1 MMIHPS
7 YQELMARVNK
17 ESTED
22 GTPVVTSRYSIVLA
36 TSKRARQ
43 INKGGQAAATMAS
56 AGKALSIAVGE
67 LYDGKVKI
75 VSNNTNLDTSHPA
88 IVEDI
93 EAEAE
98 PAAEEETAEA

>member
-7 YQELMARVNK
+7 YQELMSRVNR

-22 GTPVVTSRYSIVLA
+22 GSPVVTSRYSIVLA

-43 INKGGQAAATMAS
+43 INNGSSAANMAS

-67 LYDGKVKI
+67 LYEGKVKI
-75 VSNNTNLDTSHPA
+75 VSNNTELDASHPA

-93 EAEAE
+93 EAEST
-98 PAAEEETAEA
+98 AAEETAEEE